1 MFQLLVEIAISVV
14 SKVQS
19 CNAGTLT
26 PLSNGLEIKE
36 DGDLTS

>member
-14 SKVQS
+14 SKVH
-19 CNAGTLT
+19 AGTLN